1 MANFAGTG
9 LQTYFPLLRNI
20 PAEKE
25 TNASFDEGKSH

>member
-9 LQTYFPLLRNI
+9 LQIYFPLLRNI
-20 PAEKE
+20 PEKE